1 MNKGWGSVR
10 AGAVTHGRLLSIA
23 ASGRLIVC
31 LPFILVA
38 LVLAGCATPDRAP
51 ERTPPVQVSES
62 TWWQVDNDIS
72 AASLAA
78 RESAWRYA
86 ENAMARWRG
95 RVHDL
100 TEEDFI
106 PWFTGYWTQQWLAV
120 KLAWYKLGGGDG
132 VDPEVER
139 LAKYLQAQYHERVLG
154 PVAEE
159 VNPDAVR
166 AQATTLYVQRLVQN
180 LRDVPQRN
188 GVPLGP
194 FEQRLAGI
202 PAIASSSPE
211 HSASLFQLLRA
222 DPVTD
227 FPAYAALLDRIGR
240 AAGGEGT
247 VPSGERI
254 SPVAR
259 RASEK
264 LAGRI
269 AASGG
274 ASAAAAAVG
283 GVAGLVISLGAVG
296 FGAIAHA
303 QDRPEMEAQVRE
315 SLDAAADEMWLVLTE
330 DPVVGVMSGVNH
342 IAGEIEGSVATSISQ
357 PIPEGP
363 PIGEIFLLDEPIAPD
378 EVAEDAD
385 EEAVGEAAGV
395 SAGERYDHDAIERFG
410 VEAE

>member
-1 MNKGWGSVR
+1 MVR
-10 AGAVTHGRLLSIA
+10 GRLLSIA

-31 LPFILVA
+31 LHLMLVA
-38 LVLAGCATPDRAP
+38 LALVGCATQDRAP
-51 ERTPPVQVSES
+51 DRVPPVEVSES
-62 TWWQVDNDIS
+62 TWWQVDSDIV

-78 RESAWRYA
+78 KGSARNYA
-86 ENAMARWRG
+86 ENAMDRWRG

-120 KLAWYKLGGGDG
+120 KVAWYKLGGGDG
-132 VDPEVER
+132 VDPAVER
-139 LAKYLQAQYHERVLG
+139 LAQYLREQYHERVLG

-159 VNPDAVR
+159 VNPGTVR
-166 AQATTLYVQRLVQN
+166 AQATALYVQRLGQN
-180 LRDVPQRN
+180 LRDVPQHN
-188 GVPLGP
+188 GVPP
-194 FEQRLAGI
+194 DQFEQRLAGI
-202 PAIASSSPE
+202 PAIALSSPE
-211 HSASLFQLLRA
+211 QSASLFLLVRA
-222 DPVTD
+222 DPVAD
-227 FPAYAALLDRIGR
+227 LPAYAALLERIGK

-264 LAGRI
+264 LAMVL

-303 QDRPEMEAQVRE
+303 NDRPEMEAQVRE

-330 DPVVGVMSGVNH
+330 DPVVGVLSGVNH
-342 IAGEIEGSVATSISQ
+342 IAGQIEGAIATSISQ
-357 PIPEGP
+357 PVPEGP
-363 PIGEIFLLDEPIAPD
+363 PIGEAFLLDEPISTNG
-378 EVAEDAD
+378 AD
-385 EEAVGEAAGV
+385 GEAAEE
-395 SAGERYDHDAIERFG
+395 SADERYDYDAIERLG
-410 VEAE
+410 VEEE

>member
-1 MNKGWGSVR
+1 MNNGQCWMRIVAS
-10 AGAVTHGRLLSIA
+10 HGRPLAVA

-31 LPFILVA
+31 LRLMLVA
-38 LVLAGCATPDRAP
+38 LVLAGCATQDRAPDRAP
-51 ERTPPVQVSES
+51 PVEVSES
-62 TWWQVDNDIS
+62 TWWQVDSDIV

-78 RESAWRYA
+78 KGSARSYA
-86 ENAMARWRG
+86 ENAMDRWRG

-120 KLAWYKLGGGDG
+120 KVAWYKLGDG
-132 VDPEVER
+132 ADPAVER
-139 LAKYLQAQYHERVLG
+139 LARYLREQYHERVLG

-159 VNPDAVR
+159 VNPDMVR
-166 AQATTLYVQRLVQN
+166 AQATTLYVQRLGQN
-180 LRDVPQRN
+180 LRGVPQRN
-188 GVPLGP
+188 GVPLDQ

-202 PAIASSSPE
+202 PAIALSSPE
-211 HSASLFQLLRA
+211 QRASLFQLVRA
-222 DPVTD
+222 DPVAD
-227 FPAYAALLDRIGR
+227 LPAYAALLERIGK

-247 VPSGERI
+247 VASGERI

-269 AASGG
+269 AASGS

-296 FGAIAHA
+296 VGAIAHA
-303 QDRPEMEAQVRE
+303 NDRPEMEAQVRE

-342 IAGEIEGSVATSISQ
+342 IAGQIEGAIATSVSQ
-357 PIPEGP
+357 PVPEGP
-363 PIGEIFLLDEPIAPD
+363 PIGETFLLDEPISTD
-378 EVAEDAD
+378 DAL
-385 EEAVGEAAGV
+385 GEAAE
-395 SAGERYDHDAIERFG
+395 ERKDEHGDHDAIERFG
-410 VEAE
+410 VDEE

>member
-1 MNKGWGSVR
+1 MAR
-10 AGAVTHGRLLSIA
+10 GRLLSIA
-23 ASGRLIVC
+23 TSVRLIVC
-31 LPFILVA
+31 LRLMLVA
-38 LVLAGCATPDRAP
+38 LVLAGCATQDRAPDRAP
-51 ERTPPVQVSES
+51 PVEVSES
-62 TWWQVDNDIS
+62 TWWQVDSDIV

-78 RESAWRYA
+78 RGSARSYA
-86 ENAMARWRG
+86 ENAMDRWRG
-95 RVHDL
+95 RVADL

-120 KLAWYKLGGGDG
+120 KVAWYKLGGGDG
-132 VDPEVER
+132 VNPAVQR
-139 LAKYLQAQYHERVLG
+139 LAQYLREQYGERVLG

-159 VNPDAVR
+159 VNPDMVR
-166 AQATTLYVQRLVQN
+166 AQATTLYVLRLGQT

-188 GVPLGP
+188 GVPLDQ

-202 PAIASSSPE
+202 PAIALSSPE
-211 HSASLFQLLRA
+211 QRASLFQLVRA
-222 DPVTD
+222 DPVAD
-227 FPAYAALLDRIGR
+227 LPAYAALLERIGK

-247 VPSGERI
+247 VASGERI

-296 FGAIAHA
+296 VGAIAHA
-303 QDRPEMEAQVRE
+303 NDRPEMEAQVRE

-342 IAGEIEGSVATSISQ
+342 IAGQIEDAIATSVSQ
-357 PIPEGP
+357 PVPEGP
-363 PIGEIFLLDEPIAPD
+363 PIGETFLLDEPISTDDALGVAAEERKD
-378 EVAEDAD
+378 EHD
-385 EEAVGEAAGV
+385 
-395 SAGERYDHDAIERFG
+395 DHDAIERFG
-410 VEAE
+410 VDEE